1 MDDAFELSFDNR
13 HAYGRG
19 SGHDAPTDSYPFR
32 DLARDVLSPGAFG
45 ALEQLSASICAIY
58 GLAELLN
65 TPLPADERAEHA
77 DKLVGRIRRVVA
89 LLPYGISPIP
99 NEVFTAVEFLMY
111 EIHQEP
117 IEIGIAII
125 RLETLADEIRSR
137 PMLHDL
143 MMNRA
148 N

>member
-1 MDDAFELSFDNR
+1 MDDMLNLDAGHIYDD
-13 HAYGRG
+13 GI
-19 SGHDAPTDSYPFR
+19 GHDASGDVYPFR
-32 DLARDVLSPGAFG
+32 QLARTVLSPGAFG
-45 ALEQLSASICAIY
+45 ALEQLSTSICDIY
-58 GLAELLN
+58 GLTELLN
-65 TPLPADERAEHA
+65 TPLPVEHRADHIE
-77 DKLVGRIRRVVA
+77 KVVGRIRRVVA

-111 EIHQEP
+111 EIHREP
-117 IEIGIAII
+117 IELGTAII
-125 RLETLADEIRSR
+125 RLETLADEIRAR